1 MLVLGLISFKF
12 FSPEQ
17 PPAPVLM
24 LLMMILRTGRREE
37 AVLAIL
43 PGGTIMIAVTVRTLL
58 GVLVEVEAR
67 GASDL
72 GELPRPPG
80 REEKG
85 EGAVGLV
92 GDIVREGACLGDT
105 IACTGTAAE

>member
-1 MLVLGLISFKF
+1 MKRVRKVGTALVRTELPSVGRWWEVLGLLQGLLCCGGWSRGGGCT
-12 FSPEQ
+12 SPEQ

-43 PGGTIMIAVTVRTLL
+43 PGGTIMIAVIVRTLL

-72 GELPRPPG
+72 E
-80 REEKG
+80 
-85 EGAVGLV
+85 
-92 GDIVREGACLGDT
+92 
-105 IACTGTAAE
+105 